1 MEKKS
6 EDFSMAD
13 AMRIAQ
19 SPVGQQLLETLK
31 RSDTGELKK
40 AMDQASAGNFAQA
53 KKELSAIMA
62 SPEIKR
68 LLEQLG
74 G

>member
-1 MEKKS
+1 MEKKT
-6 EDFSMAD
+6 EDFSIAD
-13 AMRIAQ
+13 AMRIAK
-19 SPVGQQLLETLK
+19 SPIGQQLLETLK
-31 RSDTGELKK
+31 RSDNGELQK
-40 AMDQASAGNFAQA
+40 AMDQVSAGNFDLA
-53 KKELSAIMA
+53 KKELSSIMA